1 MLLTFLHS
9 IEFYVICIVVAAAV
23 VALFLRPASQ
33 GESVQHLLASRL
45 SAEGDETPSI
55 ELIVNDDLTVT
66 LVRHG
71 LNGVCSDG
79 AVSLVVN
86 VAGTDISIDE
96 RITSG
101 HYHLEP
107 MRSAVF
113 SLDFLRPA
121 LYHLRYIS
129 ESEGSLFAATPLRIR
144 PGIHIVRPLAS

>member
-9 IEFYVICIVVAAAV
+9 IEFYVICVVVAAAV
-23 VALFLRPASQ
+23 VALFMRPASH

-45 SAEGDETPSI
+45 SADGDEVPSI
-55 ELIVNDDLTVT
+55 ELTVNEDLTVT
-66 LVRHG
+66 LIRHG
-71 LNGVCSDG
+71 LNRVCSDG

-86 VAGTDISIDE
+86 VTGTDIAIEE
-96 RITSG
+96 RVTSG
-101 HYHLEP
+101 HYNLDP
-107 MRSAVF
+107 MQSAIF

-121 LYHLRYIS
+121 LYHLRYNS